1 MNVDCKPEGSVG
13 DGDFCEWGDN
23 DQTIQVNISIP
34 YAPVPAGAFFVAQNF
49 PTFAFCR
56 DLLRSIAN
64 NKHICPVNEKQ
75 NQLDTHRFRSK
86 TQT

>member
-1 MNVDCKPEGSVG
+1 MR
-13 DGDFCEWGDN
+13 FLL
-23 DQTIQVNISIP
+23 
-34 YAPVPAGAFFVAQNF
+34 VPAGEFFVAQNF

-56 DLLRSIAN
+56 DLLRSVAN

>member
-1 MNVDCKPEGSVG
+1 MR
-13 DGDFCEWGDN
+13 FLL
-23 DQTIQVNISIP
+23 
-34 YAPVPAGAFFVAQNF
+34 VPAGAFFVAQNL

-56 DLLRSIAN
+56 DLLRSVAN
-64 NKHICPVNEKQ
+64 NKHIFPVNEKQ